1 MTDPVLSVIVMMKGQ
16 GLLRFLALILMTGL
30 LAAGCQPRT
39 SAFDLTQA
47 PQNDLTGENTA
58 ITVAESYDQQSNAA
72 SFLLA
77 YQANLDKD
85 MAMAANEFNNALATL
100 PENQKLMALAFRSYF
115 INGDIETA
123 AALASKS
130 QQLGFDLDY
139 GSEPALVLALQ
150 SQDWPGALAVA
161 DLLLEQAGSQPI
173 GTILGHGL

>member
-16 GLLRFLALILMTGL
+16 GLLRFLALVLLTGL
-30 LAAGCQPRT
+30 LAAGCQPRIGVFDISTT
-39 SAFDLTQA
+39 SQKPSFED
-47 PQNDLTGENTA
+47 TA
-58 ITVAESYDQQSNAA
+58 ITTAYDQQSNAA

-77 YQANLDKD
+77 YRANLDKD

-100 PENQKLMALAFRSYF
+100 PENQKLMALAFQSNF

-161 DLLLEQAGSQPI
+161 DLP
-173 GTILGHGL
+173 